1 MGSSGIHK
9 NKPDG
14 TAIMGEHRTSAFV
27 VGAGN
32 ANTRG
37 DNSMT
42 NRFMISV
49 AAAALIAGTGFANAQ
64 GTGTSRE
71 APSAGSTVQ
80 QSAPSEHGNSAA
92 PSNRNAAEPRGPS
105 SGMKATQSEEKSPG
119 AAKNQ
124 RTEDQGMQGQKS
136 KSMSSESEGAKGGKD
151 MKAEGREGRKD
162 MKAEGHEGRKDMKA
176 EGHEGRK
183 DMKAEGR
190 EGGKDM
196 KAEGR
201 EGRPGNTN
209 AETKGGVDSKSQ
221 TTTQSQTNQSQ
232 TTGQAGG
239 GAKLSTEQRT
249 KITTVIKEQHVQP
262 VTNVNFSISV
272 GTRVPRGGGVTF
284 HPLPAEIVTVYPQ
297 WRGYEYILVRDQILV
312 IDPRT
317 GEIVDVIDT

>member
-1 MGSSGIHK
+1 
-9 NKPDG
+9 
-14 TAIMGEHRTSAFV
+14 
-27 VGAGN
+27 
-32 ANTRG
+32 
-37 DNSMT
+37 MT

-80 QSAPSEHGNSAA
+80 QTAPSPDRGAQSAA
-92 PSNRNAAEPRGPS
+92 PMHRDSAPDAKAADKGADK
-105 SGMKATQSEEKSPG
+105 GMKATQSDEKMQPG

-124 RTEDQGMQGQKS
+124 RAQDDLKPAAKGERSAQDGNLKGEKS
-136 KSMSSESEGAKGGKD
+136 KSMSSETHEKGAAGKD
-151 MKAEGREGRKD
+151 MKAEGREDRNG
-162 MKAEGHEGRKDMKA
+162 
-176 EGHEGRK
+176 
-183 DMKAEGR
+183 MKAEGR
-190 EGGKDM
+190 DGK
-196 KAEGR
+196 
-201 EGRPGNTN
+201 N
-209 AETKGGVDSKSQ
+209 ADSKGAADSK
-221 TTTQSQTNQSQ
+221 TQ
-232 TTGQAGG
+232 TTGQAGA